1 MELAIMFNIINYK
14 DFSEEALNNS
24 KKLGFIAVHSSQNEG
39 LGIIH
44 TLFGEAFVN
53 KFFISSDFK
62 AESFT
67 HIETIVPYHKN
78 VAKLAFIGTG
88 EGTKLPG
95 DGYVKLGTIAAKL
108 LATMEESFI
117 FFDNKDVEKLIDFL
131 VGTALGS
138 YKFDKYFV
146 AKSKKNKQIMG
157 QKITLVVSDMLSS
170 DAINTVL
177 FKAKAIAQSVMLARE
192 LGNEP
197 ANILTTTEFK
207 TRIENLA
214 AKGLKIEILEK
225 TQLQELSMN
234 ALLAVAQGSKNP
246 PYMAVMRWSGA
257 SDAKTAPLV
266 FVGKGVVFDSGGI
279 SLKPAANMEA
289 MKGDMCGAAAV
300 VGVMQLLAM
309 RKSKVNAIGIVGLVE
324 NMPGPEAMR
333 PGDIVKSMSGQTI
346 EIVNTDAEGRLV
358 LADLLHYAKDNFAPS
373 AIINLATLTG
383 AILVALGKNYA
394 GLFSNKDNLA
404 TQLLQAGIDSGE
416 KLWQMPLH
424 EEYDEM
430 LDSKFADML
439 NSPGRYA
446 AAITAA
452 QFLKRFAGDAPW
464 AHLDIAGTAFDTKRY
479 SYGSSWAT
487 GFGIRLLDRFVQKYY
502 E

>member
-1 MELAIMFNIINYK
+1 M
-14 DFSEEALNNS
+14 
-24 KKLGFIAVHSSQNEG
+24 AVHSAQNEG
-39 LGIIH
+39 LEIIY
-44 TLFGEAFVN
+44 TLFGKAFVKN
-53 KFFISSDFK
+53 FYTSSDFK
-62 AESFT
+62 AAAFS
-67 HIETIVPYHKN
+67 HIETTVPYYKN

-88 EGTKLPG
+88 EGTNLPG
-95 DGYVKLGTIAAKL
+95 DGYVKLGSIAAKL
-108 LATMEESFI
+108 LKTREESFI
-117 FFDNKDVEKLIDFL
+117 FFDNKNVETLIDFL
-131 VGTALGS
+131 VGAALGA
-138 YKFDKYFV
+138 YRFDKYFV
-146 AKSKKNKQIMG
+146 AKSKKDKQPMG

-170 DAINTVL
+170 EAINTVL
-177 FKAKAIAQSVMLARE
+177 FKAKATAESVILARD

-207 TRIENLA
+207 TRIENLSG
-214 AKGLKIEILEK
+214 KGLKIEILEQK
-225 TQLQELSMN
+225 QLQELGMN

-246 PYMAVMRWSGA
+246 PYMAIMRWSGA
-257 SDAKTAPLV
+257 AEAKTAPLV

-300 VGVMQLLAM
+300 AGVMQLLAM
-309 RKSKVNAIGIVGLVE
+309 CKSKINAIGIIGLVE
-324 NMPGPEAMR
+324 NMPGAEAMR
-333 PGDIVKSMSGQTI
+333 PGDIVTSMSGQTI

-358 LADLLHYAKDNFAPS
+358 LADLLYYAKENFAPS

-394 GLFSNKDNLA
+394 GLFSNDDNLGG
-404 TQLLQAGIDSGE
+404 QLLEAGKESGE

-439 NSPGRYA
+439 NSPGRYGA
-446 AAITAA
+446 SITAA
-452 QFLKRFAGDAPW
+452 QFLKRFVAETPW
-464 AHLDIAGTAFDTKRY
+464 AHLDIVGTAFDAKRY

-487 GFGIRLLDRFVQKYY
+487 GFGVRLLDRFAQKYY